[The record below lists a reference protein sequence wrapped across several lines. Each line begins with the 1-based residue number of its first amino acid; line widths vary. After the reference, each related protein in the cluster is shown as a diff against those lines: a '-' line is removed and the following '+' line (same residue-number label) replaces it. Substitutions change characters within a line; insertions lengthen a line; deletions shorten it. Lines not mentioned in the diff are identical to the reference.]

1 MIILF
6 SGIIIAFFLFR
17 HQYSTTRTPTI
28 GSAVPDIEL
37 IDFNNNKLRLSDM
50 KGSIIFVNFW
60 ATWCESCVDEM
71 PSIEGLFR
79 SMSKNPKFKLITILY
94 KDEEYRAFSYMKE
107 NGYTFPLYTNPDGS
121 AAKKFGITGVP
132 ETFIIDKKG
141 VLRDKV
147 IGPAEWDSPHAIETF
162 LTLVNEE

>member
-1 MIILF
+1 LIILF
-6 SGIIIAFFLFR
+6 SGIIIGFLLFR
-17 HQYSTTRTPTI
+17 YQYSTTRIPTI
-28 GSAVPDIEL
+28 GSAAPDIEL
-37 IDFNNNKLRLSDM
+37 VDFNNNKLRLSDL
-50 KGSIIFVNFW
+50 KGSVVFINFW

-79 SMSKNPKFKLITILY
+79 SMSKNSKFNLITILF
-94 KDEEYRAFSYMKE
+94 KDDQYRAFSYMKG
-107 NGYTFPLYTNPDGS
+107 NGYTFPVYINPDGA

-147 IGPAEWDSPHAIETF
+147 IGPAEWDSPHAVETF
-162 LTLVNEE
+162 HKLINE

>member
-17 HQYSTTRTPTI
+17 HQYNTTRIPAI
-28 GSAVPDIEL
+28 GGVAPNIEL
-37 IDFNNNKLRLSDM
+37 IDFNNNRLRLSDM
-50 KGSIIFVNFW
+50 KGSVVFVNFW

-79 SMSKNPKFKLITILY
+79 SMSKNLEFKLITILY
-94 KDEEYRAFSYMKE
+94 KDDMNSAFNYMKK
-107 NGYTFPLYTNPDGS
+107 NGYTFPVYSNTDGS

-141 VLRDKV
+141 VIRDKV

-162 LTLVNEE
+162 HNLINEE